1 MSASC
6 SNCLEQCIT
15 RAIVLHTLLAMKT
28 KQCSVTIVTISV
40 MNYFRPVRTS
50 YIRYVHPHVCMSSV
64 STYMCD
70 VSVSSTCHPGQHIL
84 QPYRFGIILKCFTQL
99 ALHLFCTSLELLW
112 IVLKVNLCLVY
123 LINFENEEFLL
134 CGPPLYPHIFIVP
147 AMQYSQ
153 AGMT

>member
-1 MSASC
+1 MSASY

-28 KQCSVTIVTISV
+28 KQCSVTTVTISI

-70 VSVSSTCHPGQHIL
+70 VSVSSTCHPG
-84 QPYRFGIILKCFTQL
+84 
-99 ALHLFCTSLELLW
+99 
-112 IVLKVNLCLVY
+112 
-123 LINFENEEFLL
+123 
-134 CGPPLYPHIFIVP
+134 
-147 AMQYSQ
+147 
-153 AGMT
+153 